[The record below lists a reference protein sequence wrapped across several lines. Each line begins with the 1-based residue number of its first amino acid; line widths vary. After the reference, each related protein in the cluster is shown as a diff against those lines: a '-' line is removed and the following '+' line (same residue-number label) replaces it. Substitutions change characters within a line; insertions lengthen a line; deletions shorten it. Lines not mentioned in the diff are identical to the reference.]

1 MTKSKTTHVLCLLN
15 QCLLSFVIVTFFL
28 IIFHDMNGWLGEYTM
43 TSILLAGSLVI
54 PTAAISYYIH
64 VNVNN
69 VFLYAMGHLIPAV
82 GLYLLLPNAISF
94 TIIIVLAF
102 LMVVH
107 LADNVFLRRA
117 IIAREEH
124 SDDARLALPTSI
136 LAPHPAQ
143 LIVFIIFYI
152 INMVS
157 AKSRSIDVLLFY
169 GCGIGVILFC
179 LYKYRSSM
187 DKFFIT
193 NKAEGVYT
201 LPAKQIMDSGRLL
214 IIIFTVITSALILLV
229 PLNGLNSLSAM
240 LANAFLALIRM
251 MVPDTPA
258 SGNLPNDAPNTDP
271 LEHMPEEFAEV
282 IGTEGEM
289 PIWLGRLVY
298 GISTAIVILLLLA
311 VLFLILRA
319 IYVFIRSYS
328 GIKVMEAPNAE
339 YIETSQSVLPKKKLK
354 KVTDEFSSPSG
365 IVRKLYR
372 YTIRSHRKS
381 KNIAI
386 PTSCTPTEVEQIVN
400 LSQED
405 TEILYLHNMYEKAR
419 YSKDGVS
426 MAEAEDVK
434 MRSRNIK

>member
-1 MTKSKTTHVLCLLN
+1 
-15 QCLLSFVIVTFFL
+15 
-28 IIFHDMNGWLGEYTM
+28 
-43 TSILLAGSLVI
+43 
-54 PTAAISYYIH
+54 
-64 VNVNN
+64 
-69 VFLYAMGHLIPAV
+69 
-82 GLYLLLPNAISF
+82 
-94 TIIIVLAF
+94 
-102 LMVVH
+102 
-107 LADNVFLRRA
+107 
-117 IIAREEH
+117 
-124 SDDARLALPTSI
+124 
-136 LAPHPAQ
+136 
-143 LIVFIIFYI
+143 
-152 INMVS
+152 
-157 AKSRSIDVLLFY
+157 
-169 GCGIGVILFC
+169 
-179 LYKYRSSM
+179 
-187 DKFFIT
+187 
-193 NKAEGVYT
+193 
-201 LPAKQIMDSGRLL
+201 
-214 IIIFTVITSALILLV
+214 
-229 PLNGLNSLSAM
+229 
-240 LANAFLALIRM
+240 
-251 MVPDTPA
+251 
-258 SGNLPNDAPNTDP
+258 
-271 LEHMPEEFAEV
+271 
-282 IGTEGEM
+282 M

-386 PTSCTPTEVEQIVN
+386 PTSCTPTEVERIVN